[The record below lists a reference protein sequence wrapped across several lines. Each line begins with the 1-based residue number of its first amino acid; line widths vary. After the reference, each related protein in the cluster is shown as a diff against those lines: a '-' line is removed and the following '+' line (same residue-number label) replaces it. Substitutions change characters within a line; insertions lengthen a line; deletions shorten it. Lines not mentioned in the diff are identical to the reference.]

1 MLVVVVLR
9 ILLLLLLLLGERTKA
24 LMTSAKLGLVTTS
37 SSSGRGIFGVGQT
50 TRREKRQRFRRT
62 TFTTERRKRRN
73 GDDDDDD
80 ENSPFFFFGF
90 GRRRESSSVCASS
103 SSSSY
108 PPSSSSSNDD
118 ERRESVRT
126 SKSAEKENGDERRR
140 WRSGSA
146 SSSKSAANASSTKN
160 NNNVT
165 SWRSPNSSASYG
177 KNQRR
182 PTSSTAS
189 SSSSSS
195 APSSMM
201 SQFSKTATPAEIC
214 QSVLSELEKN
224 PDKPGLR
231 VTVFSAVQALAID
244 RDCVLH
250 CCALLRECLSG
261 KYGENAV
268 SIVSPATIALLVRV
282 ERARTKALGY
292 RNRSSSRMRY
302 VAAVFKLAEE
312 KYKARKGGE
321 KMFCSLESYCDVIQI
336 LAKFCSEEDEQGYYG
351 RLQRQAPY
359 SSLKAAAARSSGSN
373 SSNNNSKKL
382 LDPKCLA
389 LGPRVEPTLD
399 TALDFW
405 RRLET
410 HLTEEKKTFPADF
423 DNNAVVSG
431 VRAFVS
437 AKKRSEAERFLSK
450 ANPKLL
456 SASCFNVLIESFG
469 DEKNVKGIES
479 TLKMMRGFN
488 VPENEATFGAL
499 VTAFAK
505 CNRLDKAEEFL
516 ELAGRKKYATARSK
530 PGVRAYTSYIQRL
543 CLARRVDEA
552 RKVLFD
558 GMLRR
563 DKIDVKPN
571 VHTFTAFIDGL
582 NYSEFETPGSLKE
595 EKKIITEMF
604 KVLEVMQ
611 AVNVKPTTA
620 TFNAILKRVSVL
632 FSSNSSVKN
641 KRVDDYARVVIDEV
655 FKKMEEAE
663 CSPNL
668 ITYNTL
674 IDASVA
680 SDRPNDAYEWLSRLA
695 ESGLKPDQYT
705 YATLLKFFALRRD
718 ASGTKWVLAEI
729 DRLRVRVDVRV
740 YNAAFNALAKSGEID
755 ETVDLIRELES
766 TTGVSP
772 DAASYLVIIDAY
784 AADSKIEDAVRV
796 YETFCRGES
805 EENAAKTDARTRS
818 RMVKI
823 LCDSKKTN
831 ASLFRDADGWIER
844 IIEEDS
850 VSEDER
856 IQLRQATA
864 QYLTTKSSNTAANR
878 QKKML
883 SSSLSSSSQQQK
895 TPRVVIREAV
905 LLPRDNDANVG
916 SRDEGMY
923 AMYSMEKED
932 DSDEIKLT
940 KTNVPCDTDQTFK
953 WDRGVEMWKFWLGI
967 PNRYYRDAN
976 SPFTDEDEENPL
988 SGSGNGPVEV

>member
-1 MLVVVVLR
+1 
-9 ILLLLLLLLGERTKA
+9 
-24 LMTSAKLGLVTTS
+24 
-37 SSSGRGIFGVGQT
+37 
-50 TRREKRQRFRRT
+50 
-62 TFTTERRKRRN
+62 
-73 GDDDDDD
+73 
-80 ENSPFFFFGF
+80 
-90 GRRRESSSVCASS
+90 
-103 SSSSY
+103 
-108 PPSSSSSNDD
+108 
-118 ERRESVRT
+118 
-126 SKSAEKENGDERRR
+126 
-140 WRSGSA
+140 
-146 SSSKSAANASSTKN
+146 
-160 NNNVT
+160 
-165 SWRSPNSSASYG
+165 
-177 KNQRR
+177 
-182 PTSSTAS
+182 
-189 SSSSSS
+189 
-195 APSSMM
+195 
-201 SQFSKTATPAEIC
+201 
-214 QSVLSELEKN
+214 
-224 PDKPGLR
+224 
-231 VTVFSAVQALAID
+231 
-244 RDCVLH
+244 
-250 CCALLRECLSG
+250 
-261 KYGENAV
+261 
-268 SIVSPATIALLVRV
+268 
-282 ERARTKALGY
+282 
-292 RNRSSSRMRY
+292 
-302 VAAVFKLAEE
+302 
-312 KYKARKGGE
+312 
-321 KMFCSLESYCDVIQI
+321 
-336 LAKFCSEEDEQGYYG
+336 
-351 RLQRQAPY
+351 
-359 SSLKAAAARSSGSN
+359 
-373 SSNNNSKKL
+373 
-382 LDPKCLA
+382 
-389 LGPRVEPTLD
+389 
-399 TALDFW
+399 
-405 RRLET
+405 
-410 HLTEEKKTFPADF
+410 
-423 DNNAVVSG
+423 
-431 VRAFVS
+431 
-437 AKKRSEAERFLSK
+437 
-450 ANPKLL
+450 
-456 SASCFNVLIESFG
+456 
-469 DEKNVKGIES
+469 
-479 TLKMMRGFN
+479 
-488 VPENEATFGAL
+488 
-499 VTAFAK
+499 
-505 CNRLDKAEEFL
+505 
-516 ELAGRKKYATARSK
+516 
-530 PGVRAYTSYIQRL
+530 
-543 CLARRVDEA
+543 
-552 RKVLFD
+552 VLFD

>member
-1 MLVVVVLR
+1 
-9 ILLLLLLLLGERTKA
+9 
-24 LMTSAKLGLVTTS
+24 
-37 SSSGRGIFGVGQT
+37 
-50 TRREKRQRFRRT
+50 
-62 TFTTERRKRRN
+62 
-73 GDDDDDD
+73 
-80 ENSPFFFFGF
+80 
-90 GRRRESSSVCASS
+90 
-103 SSSSY
+103 
-108 PPSSSSSNDD
+108 
-118 ERRESVRT
+118 
-126 SKSAEKENGDERRR
+126 
-140 WRSGSA
+140 
-146 SSSKSAANASSTKN
+146 
-160 NNNVT
+160 
-165 SWRSPNSSASYG
+165 
-177 KNQRR
+177 
-182 PTSSTAS
+182 
-189 SSSSSS
+189 
-195 APSSMM
+195 
-201 SQFSKTATPAEIC
+201 
-214 QSVLSELEKN
+214 
-224 PDKPGLR
+224 
-231 VTVFSAVQALAID
+231 
-244 RDCVLH
+244 VLH

-312 KYKARKGGE
+312 KYRGRKGGE

-359 SSLKAAAARSSGSN
+359 SSLKSSSSSSSSSATGTGRSSGSN
-373 SSNNNSKKL
+373 NSSSSNNNSNRL
-382 LDPKCLA
+382 LDPKCPA
-389 LGPRVEPTLD
+389 LGARVEPTLD

-410 HLTEEKKTFPADF
+410 LLTEEKKTFPAEF

-431 VRAFVS
+431 VRALVS

-450 ANPKLL
+450 TNPKLL

-505 CNRLDKAEEFL
+505 CDRLDQAEEFL
-516 ELAGRKKYATARSK
+516 ELAGKKKYATARSK

-543 CLARRVDEA
+543 CLAGRVGEA
-552 RKVLFD
+552 RKVLFE

-582 NYSEFETPGSLKE
+582 NYSEFETPGSLRE
-595 EKKIITEMF
+595 EKKIIAEMF
-604 KVLEVMQ
+604 KVLEVMH

-641 KRVDDYARVVIDEV
+641 KRVDDYARAVIDEV
-655 FKKMEEAE
+655 FQKMEEAE
-663 CSPNL
+663 CTPNL

-755 ETVDLIRELES
+755 ETVELIHALES

-805 EENAAKTDARTRS
+805 EESAAKTDARTRS

-823 LCDSKKTN
+823 LCDSKKT
-831 ASLFRDADGWIER
+831 SSSFQDADVWIER

-856 IQLRQATA
+856 VQLRQATE
-864 QYLTTKSSNTAANR
+864 QYLTMKSSSNTASK
-878 QKKML
+878 QKKM
-883 SSSLSSSSQQQK
+883 SSSSSSSSSSSASSSEQQRA
-895 TPRVVIREAV
+895 PRVIIREAV
-905 LLPRDNDANVG
+905 LLPKDNDASVG

-967 PNRYYRDAN
+967 PNRYYRDTS
-976 SPFTDEDEENPL
+976 SPFTDEDEENPV
-988 SGSGNGPVEV
+988 SGNGPVEV

>member
-1 MLVVVVLR
+1 
-9 ILLLLLLLLGERTKA
+9 
-24 LMTSAKLGLVTTS
+24 MTTLNAKLGSVTTS
-37 SSSGRGIFGVGQT
+37 SSSSRVSLSS
-50 TRREKRQRFRRT
+50 EKRQRFRRT
-62 TFTTERRKRRN
+62 TFTERRRRRSS
-73 GDDDDDD
+73 DDD
-80 ENSPFFFFGF
+80 ENSITRLSFVFF
-90 GRRRESSSVCASS
+90 GRRQKSSVSAS

-118 ERRESVRT
+118 ERRENIRT
-126 SKSAEKENGDERRR
+126 SKSAEKENFDERRR
-140 WRSGSA
+140 WRSGSSA
-146 SSSKSAANASSTKN
+146 SSSSRSAANASSTKN
-160 NNNVT
+160 NNVT
-165 SWRSPNSSASYG
+165 SWRSPSSPSYG

-182 PTSSTAS
+182 PTSTTAS

-195 APSSMM
+195 APSSM

-410 HLTEEKKTFPADF
+410 HLTEEKKTFPAEF

-641 KRVDDYARVVIDEV
+641 TRVDDYARVVIDEV

-883 SSSLSSSSQQQK
+883 SSSSSLSSSSQQQK

>member
-1 MLVVVVLR
+1 M
-9 ILLLLLLLLGERTKA
+9 
-24 LMTSAKLGLVTTS
+24 
-37 SSSGRGIFGVGQT
+37 
-50 TRREKRQRFRRT
+50 
-62 TFTTERRKRRN
+62 
-73 GDDDDDD
+73 
-80 ENSPFFFFGF
+80 
-90 GRRRESSSVCASS
+90 
-103 SSSSY
+103 
-108 PPSSSSSNDD
+108 
-118 ERRESVRT
+118 
-126 SKSAEKENGDERRR
+126 
-140 WRSGSA
+140 
-146 SSSKSAANASSTKN
+146 
-160 NNNVT
+160 
-165 SWRSPNSSASYG
+165 
-177 KNQRR
+177 
-182 PTSSTAS
+182 
-189 SSSSSS
+189 
-195 APSSMM
+195 
-201 SQFSKTATPAEIC
+201 
-214 QSVLSELEKN
+214 LSELEKN

-261 KYGENAV
+261 KYGEDAV

-312 KYKARKGGE
+312 KYERMKGGE

-336 LAKFCSEEDEQGYYG
+336 LAKFCSEKDEHGYYG
-351 RLQRQAPY
+351 ILQRQAPY
-359 SSLKAAAARSSGSN
+359 SSLKMGSSSSSSDSSN
-373 SSNNNSKKL
+373 SSSSSSSSSSSNNNNKNYNRL
-382 LDPKCLA
+382 LDPMCPA
-389 LGPRVEPTLD
+389 LGTRVEPTLD

-410 HLTEEKKTFPADF
+410 LLTGEKKTFPAEF

-431 VRAFVS
+431 VRALVS
-437 AKKRSEAERFLSK
+437 ANKRSEAERFLSK
-450 ANPKLL
+450 ISPKLL

-469 DEKNVKGIES
+469 EEKNVKGIES

-505 CNRLDKAEEFL
+505 CNRLDRAEEFL
-516 ELAGRKKYATARSK
+516 ELAGKKKYATARSK

-543 CLARRVDEA
+543 CRARRVDEA
-552 RKVLFD
+552 RKVLFE
-558 GMLRR
+558 GMLKR
-563 DKIDVKPN
+563 DKIGVKPN

-582 NYSEFETPGSLKE
+582 NYSEFKTPGSLRE
-595 EKKIITEMF
+595 EKKIIAEMF
-604 KVLEVMQ
+604 EVLDVMQ
-611 AVNVKPTTA
+611 AVRVKPTTA
-620 TFNAILKRVSVL
+620 TFNAILKRVSIL
-632 FSSNSSVKN
+632 FSSNSSLKN
-641 KRVDDYARVVIDEV
+641 KRVYEYARVVIDEV
-655 FKKMEEAE
+655 FQKMKEAE
-663 CSPNL
+663 CMPNL

-755 ETVDLIRELES
+755 ETVEMIKDLER

-784 AADSKIEDAVRV
+784 AADSKIEDAVKV
-796 YETFCRGES
+796 YETFCRGGSGES
-805 EENAAKTDARTRS
+805 VAKTDARMRS
-818 RMVKI
+818 RMVKL
-823 LCDSKKTN
+823 LCDSKNTN
-831 ASLFRDADGWIER
+831 STSIKDVDVWIER

-856 IQLRQATA
+856 NRLRQAA
-864 QYLTTKSSNTAANR
+864 EQYLTTVSNK
-878 QKKML
+878 QKK
-883 SSSLSSSSQQQK
+883 SAISSQQQQEK
-895 TPRVVIREAV
+895 APRVVIREAV
-905 LLPRDNDANVG
+905 LLRRDAKAD
-916 SRDEGMY
+916 SRNEDMY
-923 AMYSMEKED
+923 TMYSMEKED
-932 DSDEIKLT
+932 DSDEVKLT
-940 KTNVPCDTDQTFK
+940 KTNVPCDTDQAFK

-967 PNRYYRDAN
+967 PNRYYRDTN
-976 SPFTDEDEENPL
+976 SPFSDEDEENPL
-988 SGSGNGPVEV
+988 PGNGPVKV

>member
-1 MLVVVVLR
+1 M
-9 ILLLLLLLLGERTKA
+9 
-24 LMTSAKLGLVTTS
+24 
-37 SSSGRGIFGVGQT
+37 
-50 TRREKRQRFRRT
+50 
-62 TFTTERRKRRN
+62 
-73 GDDDDDD
+73 
-80 ENSPFFFFGF
+80 ENK
-90 GRRRESSSVCASS
+90 
-103 SSSSY
+103 
-108 PPSSSSSNDD
+108 NDDD
-118 ERRESVRT
+118 ERRR
-126 SKSAEKENGDERRR
+126 
-140 WRSGSA
+140 RSG
-146 SSSKSAANASSTKN
+146 
-160 NNNVT
+160 
-165 SWRSPNSSASYG
+165 G
-177 KNQRR
+177 
-182 PTSSTAS
+182 AS

-195 APSSMM
+195 SRNDAPRSWSSTT
-201 SQFSKTATPAEIC
+201 SSREQTQTGRKLSKDEQFQRIIKDLNALAISKTSKDASASRRPRAPLPPPSFLPPPSPPSATPQFSKTSTPAEIC

-261 KYGENAV
+261 KYGEDAV

-312 KYKARKGGE
+312 KYERMKGGE

-336 LAKFCSEEDEQGYYG
+336 LAKFCSEKDEQGYYG
-351 RLQRQAPY
+351 ILQRQAPY
-359 SSLKAAAARSSGSN
+359 SSLKMGSSSSSSSSSSSDSSN
-373 SSNNNSKKL
+373 SSSSSSSSSNNNNKNYNRL
-382 LDPKCLA
+382 LDPMCPA
-389 LGPRVEPTLD
+389 LGTRVEPTLD

-410 HLTEEKKTFPADF
+410 LLTGEKKTFPAEF

-431 VRAFVS
+431 VRALVS
-437 AKKRSEAERFLSK
+437 ANKRSEAERFLSK
-450 ANPKLL
+450 TSPKLL

-469 DEKNVKGIES
+469 EEKNVKGIES

-505 CNRLDKAEEFL
+505 CNRLDRAEEFL
-516 ELAGRKKYATARSK
+516 ELAGKKKYATARSK

-552 RKVLFD
+552 RKVLFE

-563 DKIDVKPN
+563 DKIGVKPN

-582 NYSEFETPGSLKE
+582 NYSEFKTPGSLRE
-595 EKKIITEMF
+595 EKKIIAEMF
-604 KVLEVMQ
+604 EVLDVMQ
-611 AVNVKPTTA
+611 AVRVKPTTA
-620 TFNAILKRVSVL
+620 TFNAILKRVSIL
-632 FSSNSSVKN
+632 FSSNSSFKS
-641 KRVDDYARVVIDEV
+641 KRVYEYARVVIDEV
-655 FKKMEEAE
+655 FQKMKEAE
-663 CSPNL
+663 CIPNL

-674 IDASVA
+674 IAASVA

-755 ETVDLIRELES
+755 ETVEMIKDLES

-784 AADSKIEDAVRV
+784 AADSKIEDVVKV
-796 YETFCRGES
+796 YETFCRGGS
-805 EENAAKTDARTRS
+805 EESVAKTDARMRS
-818 RMVKI
+818 RMVKL
-823 LCDSKKTN
+823 LCDSKNTN
-831 ASLFRDADGWIER
+831 STSIKDVDVWIER

-856 IQLRQATA
+856 NRLRQAA
-864 QYLTTKSSNTAANR
+864 EQYLTTASNK
-878 QKKML
+878 QKK
-883 SSSLSSSSQQQK
+883 SATPSHQQQEK
-895 TPRVVIREAV
+895 APRVVIREAV
-905 LLPRDNDANVG
+905 LLPRDAKAD
-916 SRDEGMY
+916 SRNEGMY
-923 AMYSMEKED
+923 TMYSMEKED
-932 DSDEIKLT
+932 DSDEVKLT
-940 KTNVPCDTDQTFK
+940 KTNVPCDTDQAFK

-967 PNRYYRDAN
+967 PNRYYRDTD
-976 SPFTDEDEENPL
+976 SPFSDEDEENPL
-988 SGSGNGPVEV
+988 PGNGPVKV

>member
-1 MLVVVVLR
+1 M
-9 ILLLLLLLLGERTKA
+9 
-24 LMTSAKLGLVTTS
+24 
-37 SSSGRGIFGVGQT
+37 
-50 TRREKRQRFRRT
+50 
-62 TFTTERRKRRN
+62 
-73 GDDDDDD
+73 
-80 ENSPFFFFGF
+80 
-90 GRRRESSSVCASS
+90 
-103 SSSSY
+103 
-108 PPSSSSSNDD
+108 
-118 ERRESVRT
+118 
-126 SKSAEKENGDERRR
+126 
-140 WRSGSA
+140 
-146 SSSKSAANASSTKN
+146 
-160 NNNVT
+160 
-165 SWRSPNSSASYG
+165 
-177 KNQRR
+177 
-182 PTSSTAS
+182 
-189 SSSSSS
+189 
-195 APSSMM
+195 
-201 SQFSKTATPAEIC
+201 
-214 QSVLSELEKN
+214 LSELEKN

-261 KYGENAV
+261 KYGEDAV

-312 KYKARKGGE
+312 KYERMKGGE

-336 LAKFCSEEDEQGYYG
+336 LAKFCSEKDEHGYYG
-351 RLQRQAPY
+351 ILQRQAPY
-359 SSLKAAAARSSGSN
+359 SSLKMGSSSSSSDSSN
-373 SSNNNSKKL
+373 SSSSSSSSSSSNNNNNKNYNRL
-382 LDPKCLA
+382 LDPMCPA
-389 LGPRVEPTLD
+389 LGTRVEPTLD

-410 HLTEEKKTFPADF
+410 LLTGEKKTFPAEF

-431 VRAFVS
+431 VRALVS
-437 AKKRSEAERFLSK
+437 ANKRSEAERFLSK
-450 ANPKLL
+450 ISPKLL

-469 DEKNVKGIES
+469 EEKNVKGIES

-505 CNRLDKAEEFL
+505 CNRLDRAEEFL
-516 ELAGRKKYATARSK
+516 ELAGKKKYATARSK

-543 CLARRVDEA
+543 CRARRVDEA
-552 RKVLFD
+552 RKVLFE
-558 GMLRR
+558 GMLKR
-563 DKIDVKPN
+563 DKIGVKPN

-582 NYSEFETPGSLKE
+582 NYSEFKTPGSLRE
-595 EKKIITEMF
+595 EKKIIAEMF
-604 KVLEVMQ
+604 EVLDVMQ
-611 AVNVKPTTA
+611 AVRVKPTTA
-620 TFNAILKRVSVL
+620 TFNAILKRVSIL
-632 FSSNSSVKN
+632 FSSNSSLKN
-641 KRVDDYARVVIDEV
+641 KRVYEYARVVIDEV
-655 FKKMEEAE
+655 FQKMKEAE
-663 CSPNL
+663 CMPNL

-755 ETVDLIRELES
+755 ETVEMIKDLER

-784 AADSKIEDAVRV
+784 AADSKIEDAVKV
-796 YETFCRGES
+796 YETFCRGGSGES
-805 EENAAKTDARTRS
+805 VAKTDARMRS
-818 RMVKI
+818 RMVKL
-823 LCDSKKTN
+823 LCDSKNTN
-831 ASLFRDADGWIER
+831 STSIKDVDVWIER

-856 IQLRQATA
+856 NRLRQAA
-864 QYLTTKSSNTAANR
+864 EQYLTTVSNK
-878 QKKML
+878 QKK
-883 SSSLSSSSQQQK
+883 SAISSQQQQEK
-895 TPRVVIREAV
+895 APRVVIREAV
-905 LLPRDNDANVG
+905 LLRRDAKAD
-916 SRDEGMY
+916 SRNEDMY
-923 AMYSMEKED
+923 TMYSMEKED
-932 DSDEIKLT
+932 DSDEVKLT
-940 KTNVPCDTDQTFK
+940 KTNVPCDTDQAFK

-967 PNRYYRDAN
+967 PNRYYRDTN
-976 SPFTDEDEENPL
+976 SPFSDEDEENPL
-988 SGSGNGPVEV
+988 PGNGPVKV